1 MNAAIVALTLLA
13 MLVGSV
19 QSAVLLR
26 RPSVRCSAAR
36 LRPSKRCPTQALMLM
51 YSTSFRL
58 LAGPR
63 RRLLPSRAA
72 PAMDALPTDTPRF
85 RRTRMVT
92 FVSIAVGYASYYL
105 ARNSLTYVAP
115 VMLASLGG
123 GRFDITTVGLITS
136 VFSLCY
142 GVSKFV
148 SGVLGDRIDAR
159 TLLAG
164 GLMLT
169 AGAGAPACAK
179 ILTSWFA
186 SRKRGTYWGLWN
198 LSHNIGGF
206 SAPLLAAFAA
216 RSFGWRWGFFAPG
229 FIGLGSSAL
238 TLCRSAPED
247 LGFAPVEAA
256 LAPSAAFS
264 AKPKPAFFLASLAPV
279 ARNGRIWVL
288 AVSYLCL
295 YVVRQGVTS

>member
-1 MNAAIVALTLLA
+1 VPPAARMNAAIVALTLLA

-169 AGAGAPACAK
+169 AVCCSLSLSLSPLLLCPNSFPYNATFTAGQNCVRCLVDRRCVLPAVGVQRTGAG
-179 ILTSWFA
+179 ITTVHSDRLQ
-186 SRKRGTYWGLWN
+186 
-198 LSHNIGGF
+198 
-206 SAPLLAAFAA
+206 
-216 RSFGWRWGFFAPG
+216 
-229 FIGLGSSAL
+229 SAL
-238 TLCRSAPED
+238 TVQPDCPSGCRSD
-247 LGFAPVEAA
+247 CT
-256 LAPSAAFS
+256 
-264 AKPKPAFFLASLAPV
+264 
-279 ARNGRIWVL
+279 N
-288 AVSYLCL
+288 
-295 YVVRQGVTS
+295 